1 MPYKLLPPKIQQFF
15 KTDLSKEYQPTMS
28 EAAPQFTVQVVE
40 NSDQDMAIDLSATE
54 LSRRAIQV
62 FLHLV
67 HQRTHTHYNLQKKYK
82 REDPDHCSDAAYQNN
97 TDHGAGEEAGVKSK
111 SLDDDG
117 SLKLPPLPISVNV
130 KAKSSLQLAVC
141 TFGYQI
147 LRYPQFAEL
156 CWVTSKLKE
165 GPSADVS
172 GPWRGWPFNSCII
185 HPFNS
190 SEQTIT
196 VSGSN
201 NVKGKDTSGIVRGL
215 IAVGLSAYRGT
226 YISLREVSFEVRKV
240 LELLVGRINVKI
252 DAGKDRCRYI
262 RILSQVAYM
271 EDLVNSW
278 VYAMRRYVFKYFVLY
293 IFVLKLAAYLTQPHC
308 LQF

>member
-28 EAAPQFTVQVVE
+28 EAVPQFTVQVVE
-40 NSDQDMAIDLSATE
+40 NSDQDIAIDLSATE

-67 HQRTHTHYNLQKKYK
+67 HQGTHTHYDLQKKYQ
-82 REDPDHCSDAAYQNN
+82 REDLDHGCRDAAYQNN
-97 TDHGAGEEAGVKSK
+97 TDHGGGEEAVVKSK
-111 SLDDDG
+111 PLDDG
-117 SLKLPPLPISVNV
+117 SLKVPPLPININV
-130 KAKSSLQLAVC
+130 KAKSSLQLAVS

-172 GPWRGWPFNSCII
+172 GPWRGWPFNSCITR
-185 HPFNS
+185 PCNS

-196 VSGSN
+196 ASDSN
-201 NVKGKDTSGIVRGL
+201 NVKGKDSSGIVRGL

-226 YISLREVSFEVRKV
+226 YLSLREVSIEVRKV
-240 LELLVGRINVKI
+240 LELLVGRISVKI
-252 DAGKDRCRYI
+252 NAGKDRCRYI
-262 RILSQVAYM
+262 RILSQVAYL

-278 VYAMRRYVFKYFVLY
+278 VYAMRRYSSKYFVLCM
-293 IFVLKLAAYLTQPHC
+293 FVLTHT
-308 LQF
+308 